1 MLNVVAGMISASDAP
16 AQKSAVLFKA
26 PGQDP
31 DGQFLSILPALG
43 GRSVGQGEEGICEAP
58 RQPPGRMGGGGLV
71 GKNS

>member
-31 DGQFLSILPALG
+31 DGQFLSVLPALG
-43 GRSVGQGEEGICEAP
+43 GAVRGA
-58 RQPPGRMGGGGLV
+58 GGGGRW
-71 GKNS
+71 